1 LTEENKCGSASQ
13 HLKVVTIIGVGGMG
27 KTTLAKQVY
36 QELKAQF
43 KCCAFITV
51 SRTPDMMSILR
62 IILSEVSNQ
71 RYVDTE
77 AGNIQQLIG
86 KVHDFLIGKR

>member
-1 LTEENKCGSASQ
+1 MLSI
-13 HLKVVTIIGVGGMG
+13 VGVGGMG
-27 KTTLAKQVY
+27 KTTLVNQVY

-43 KCCAFITV
+43 ECCAFITV

-77 AGNIQQLIG
+77 AGNTQ
-86 KVHDFLIGKR
+86 

>member
-1 LTEENKCGSASQ
+1 
-13 HLKVVTIIGVGGMG
+13 VVTIIGVGGMG
-27 KTTLAKQVY
+27 KTTLANQVY

-43 KCCAFITV
+43 ECCAFITV

-71 RYVDTE
+71 CYVDTE